1 MPDDTPAPVL
11 LTPPDADRRLGFD
24 TVREQLLALART
36 PYGRDRLAALA
47 PSADLALVEGR
58 LARAGEMAGLVRSG
72 DGPPVQEIGRLE
84 AVLRRVQ
91 PKDAAADGDDLLA
104 VARVLQVGRAL
115 HDHHHRRRDAAPA
128 LWAIAARIAVLK
140 ALEDRVRQT
149 VGDDGQVRD
158 DASPELSRLSR
169 ELAAR
174 RGRLRSTVL
183 AALREAAA
191 QGHAT
196 EDQPTI
202 RGGRA
207 VIPVRAEAR
216 RKVAGFVHDV
226 SASGQTVYVEPAA
239 ALDLNNEIREL
250 ELERGREVQRILQAL
265 SGHVRHHR
273 RDIERTLDAVG
284 HLDAL
289 AAVGRLSARLD
300 ALVPEVGEGGPLRL
314 VRARHPVLALRAAEA
329 GGADSGASAPD
340 AGALRFAD
348 AGRRPD
354 GDDPGASAADVPA
367 GDAPAGGAPA
377 DGGRQTAGAG
387 PGAVVPLDLA
397 LGADA
402 WTLVITGPNAGGKS
416 VAMKTVGLLS
426 LMAAH
431 GLPVPADPGTRL
443 PLFSQVF
450 VDLGDQQSIQDDL
463 STFTSHLT
471 NVRHMLERADDRS
484 LCLVDEAGTGTDP
497 AEGGALAQALL
508 SRLTKRRALTVVTTH
523 IGALKAFAHNTPGV
537 ENGSMAFDR
546 DQLQPTYQFR
556 PGVPGSSYA
565 FEIADRVGLAGPVVR
580 DAREIVGE
588 GKGALEDLIAEF
600 ETRSAD
606 AARQLAEAQDA
617 RRQAER
623 AQKDYEHRLERLRAD
638 ADHRRAQ
645 ALAQA
650 EEILAEANAAVE
662 NTVREI
668 KEAEAEAEATKH
680 ARHKLD
686 EARERVRRRRK
697 KVDGRQR
704 QRQPAAPADA
714 VPGPLAVGDHV
725 RLDDDGPTGEVLELD
740 GAEALLAL
748 GALTSRVK
756 TERLTKVGGPVKR
769 GKTAVRTPGRA
780 RNGES
785 RSAAVSTARVRVDL
799 RGARVDEALAE
810 VERFVDQAVVGG
822 VPSVE
827 ILHGK
832 GTGALR
838 QAIHEQ
844 LAARPD
850 VAGYADAPPD
860 RGGHGVT
867 VVELA

>member
-1 MPDDTPAPVL
+1 MPDDTPPDVL

-24 TVREQLLALART
+24 VVRERLLSLART
-36 PYGRDRLAALA
+36 PYGHDRLAGLA
-47 PSADLALVEGR
+47 PSADPAVVRDR
-58 LARAGEMAGLVRSG
+58 LGRAGEMADLVRGG
-72 DGPPVQEIGRLE
+72 DPPPVREIPRLE

-91 PKDAAADGDDLLA
+91 PKDATADGDDLLA
-104 VARVLQVGRAL
+104 VARVLATARQL
-115 HDHHHRRRDAAPA
+115 HDYQHRRRETAPA
-128 LWAIAARIAVLK
+128 LWAVAARITVLK
-140 ALEDRVRQT
+140 ALEDRITQT

-158 DASPELSRLSR
+158 DASPELARISR
-169 ELAAR
+169 ELASQ

-183 AALREAAA
+183 AALREAVA

-226 SASGQTVYVEPAA
+226 SSSGQTVYVEPAA
-239 ALDLNNEIREL
+239 ALDLNNEIRET

-273 RDIERTLDAVG
+273 RDVERTLDAVG

-289 AAVGRLSARLD
+289 AAVGRLAAQLD
-300 ALVPEVGEGGPLRL
+300 ALVPEVGAGGPLRL
-314 VRARHPVLALRAAEA
+314 VRARHPVLALRIAEA
-329 GGADSGASAPD
+329 GRD
-340 AGALRFAD
+340 A
-348 AGRRPD
+348 
-354 GDDPGASAADVPA
+354 
-367 GDAPAGGAPA
+367 APA
-377 DGGRQTAGAG
+377 DGDVDRQPAAR
-387 PGAVVPLDLA
+387 PVPDAVVPLDLV
-397 LGADA
+397 LGDDA

-443 PLFSQVF
+443 PLFTQVF

-471 NVRHMLERADDRS
+471 NVREMLERADDRS
-484 LCLVDEAGTGTDP
+484 LCLIDEAGTGTDP
-497 AEGGALAQALL
+497 AEGGALAEALL

-523 IGALKAFAHNTPGV
+523 IGALKAFAHDTDGV
-537 ENGSMAFDR
+537 LNGSMAFDR
-546 DQLQPTYQFR
+546 AELEPTYRFR

-580 DAREIVGE
+580 DARQIVGE
-588 GKGALEDLIAEF
+588 GKGRLEDLIAEF

-606 AARQLAEAQDA
+606 AARQLAEAQEQL
-617 RRQAER
+617 REGER
-623 AQKDYEHRLERLRAD
+623 VRKDYEQRLERLRAD

-645 ALAQA
+645 ALAEA
-650 EEILAEANAAVE
+650 DKILAEARATVE

-668 KEAEAEAEATKH
+668 KESEAETEATKE
-680 ARHKLD
+680 ARQKLE
-686 EARERVRRRRK
+686 EARERVRRRKR
-697 KVDGRQR
+697 KVDAKQTRR
-704 QRQPAAPADA
+704 RVSAKPPQPHAD
-714 VPGPLAVGDHV
+714 GPISVSDHV
-725 RLDDDGPTGEVLELD
+725 RLDAEGPVGEVLEID
-740 GAEALLAL
+740 GSEVVLAL

-756 TERLTKVGGPVKR
+756 LGRLTKVGGPMKR
-769 GKTAVRTPGRA
+769 GKAPVRTPGRS
-780 RNGES
+780 RPGES
-785 RSAAVSTARVRVDL
+785 RSTAVSTARVRVDL
-799 RGARVDEALAE
+799 RGARVDEALLE
-810 VERFVDQAVVGG
+810 VQRFVDEAVVGG

-838 QAIHEQ
+838 QAIHQQ
-844 LAARPD
+844 LAGRPD
-850 VAGYADAPPD
+850 IAGFASAPVD
-860 RGGHGVT
+860 RGGDGVT
-867 VVELA
+867 VVDLA

>member
-1 MPDDTPAPVL
+1 MPNATPAPVL

-24 TVREQLLALART
+24 VVRERLLSLART
-36 PYGRDRLAALA
+36 PYGYDRLAGLA
-47 PSADLALVEGR
+47 ASADAEIVRGR
-58 LARAGEMAGLVRSG
+58 LARAGEMSDLVRSG

-91 PKDAAADGDDLLA
+91 PKEAAADGDDLRA
-104 VARVLQVGRAL
+104 VARVLQVGRQL
-115 HDHHHRRRDAAPA
+115 HDYHHRRRETAPA
-128 LWAIAARIAVLK
+128 LWAIAARVTVLK
-140 ALEDRVRQT
+140 SLEDRIGQT
-149 VGDDGQVRD
+149 IGDDGQVRD
-158 DASPELSRLSR
+158 DASPELARISR

-183 AALREAAA
+183 AALREATA
-191 QGHAT
+191 QGYAT

-226 SASGQTVYVEPAA
+226 SSSGQTVYVEPAA
-239 ALDLNNEIREL
+239 ALDLNNEIREI

-273 RDIERTLDAVG
+273 RDIERTLDAIG

-314 VRARHPVLALRAAEA
+314 VRARHPVLALRIAEA
-329 GGADSGASAPD
+329 GDPPPAPLRSADNLTADDDRQPGETARVPD
-340 AGALRFAD
+340 AI
-348 AGRRPD
+348 
-354 GDDPGASAADVPA
+354 
-367 GDAPAGGAPA
+367 
-377 DGGRQTAGAG
+377 
-387 PGAVVPLDLA
+387 VPLDLM
-397 LGADA
+397 LGAEA

-471 NVRHMLERADDRS
+471 NVREMLERADDRS
-484 LCLVDEAGTGTDP
+484 LCLIDEAGTGTDP

-508 SRLTKRRALTVVTTH
+508 SRLTKRHALTVVTTH
-523 IGALKAFAHNTPGV
+523 IGALKAFAHNTDGV

-546 DQLQPTYQFR
+546 AELEPTYQFR

-565 FEIADRVGLAGPVVR
+565 FEIADRVGLSGPVVR
-580 DAREIVGE
+580 DAREIVGD
-588 GKGALEDLIAEF
+588 GKSTLEDLIADF

-606 AARQLAEAQDA
+606 AARQLAEAADTL
-617 RRQAER
+617 RQAER
-623 AQKDYEHRLERLRAD
+623 TQKDYEQRLERLRAD
-638 ADHRRAQ
+638 ADNRRAQ
-645 ALAQA
+645 ALAEA
-650 EEILAEANAAVE
+650 DKILAEARAAVE

-668 KEAEAEAEATKH
+668 KEAEAETGATKE
-680 ARHKLD
+680 ARQKLE
-686 EARERVRRRRK
+686 EARERVRRRKK
-697 KVDGRQR
+697 KVDGRQK
-704 QRQPAAPADA
+704 QRQVSAKPPTPAAS
-714 VPGPLAVGDHV
+714 GPISVGDHV
-725 RLDDDGPTGEVLELD
+725 RLDADGPVGEVLELD
-740 GAEALLAL
+740 GNEATLVL

-756 TERLTKVGGPVKR
+756 VKRLTKVGGPMKR
-769 GKTAVRTPGRA
+769 GKTALRTPGRA
-780 RNGES
+780 RAGES
-785 RSAAVSTARVRVDL
+785 RSTAVSTARVRVDL
-799 RGARVDEALAE
+799 RGARVDEAVAE
-810 VERFVDQAVVGG
+810 VQRFVDEAVVGG

-838 QAIHEQ
+838 QAIHQQ

-850 VAGYADAPPD
+850 VAGYTDAPPD

>member
-1 MPDDTPAPVL
+1 MPNDTPAPVL
-11 LTPPDADRRLGFD
+11 LTPPDADSRLGFD
-24 TVREQLLALART
+24 AVRDRLLSLART
-36 PYGRDRLAALA
+36 PYGHDRLAALA
-47 PSADLALVEGR
+47 ASADAETVRGR
-58 LARAGEMAGLVRSG
+58 LARAGEMAELVRSG
-72 DGPPVQEIGRLE
+72 DGPPVREIGRIE
-84 AVLRRVQ
+84 VVLRRVQ
-91 PKDAAADGDDLLA
+91 PKDAAADGDDLRA
-104 VARVLQVGRAL
+104 VAHVLATARGL
-115 HDHHHRRRDAAPA
+115 HDYHHRRREPAPA
-128 LWAIAARIAVLK
+128 LWGIAARITVLK
-140 ALEDRVRQT
+140 SLEDRIGQT
-149 VGDDGQVRD
+149 IGDDGQVRD
-158 DASPELSRLSR
+158 DASPELARISR
-169 ELAAR
+169 ELAGM
-174 RGRLRSTVL
+174 RGRLRSTVM

-226 SASGQTVYVEPAA
+226 SSSGQTVYVEPAA
-239 ALDLNNEIREL
+239 ALDLNNEIREA

-314 VRARHPVLALRAAEA
+314 VRARHPVLALRVAEA
-329 GGADSGASAPD
+329 GETRKATP
-340 AGALRFAD
+340 LR
-348 AGRRPD
+348 
-354 GDDPGASAADVPA
+354 SADVPTN
-367 GDAPAGGAPA
+367 GD
-377 DGGRQTAGAG
+377 RQPDEPEPRAV
-387 PGAVVPLDLA
+387 PDAVVPLDLE
-397 LGADA
+397 LGDDA

-431 GLPVPADPGTRL
+431 GLPVPAGPGTRI

-484 LCLVDEAGTGTDP
+484 LCLIDEAGTGTDP
-497 AEGGALAQALL
+497 AEGGALAQSLL

-523 IGALKAFAHNTPGV
+523 IGALKAFAHNTEGV

-546 DQLQPTYQFR
+546 AELEPTYQFR

-565 FEIADRVGLAGPVVR
+565 FEIADRVGLSGPVVR
-580 DAREIVGE
+580 DARQIVGE
-588 GKGALEDLIAEF
+588 GKGTLEDLIAEF

-606 AARQLAEAQDA
+606 AARQLAEAQDKLRA
-617 RRQAER
+617 AER
-623 AQKDYEHRLERLRAD
+623 TQKDYEGRLERLRAD
-638 ADHRRAQ
+638 SDNRRAQ
-645 ALAQA
+645 ALAEA
-650 EEILAEANAAVE
+650 DKILAEANAAVE

-668 KEAEAEAEATKH
+668 KEAEAETEATKE
-680 ARHKLD
+680 ARQKLD
-686 EARERVRRRRK
+686 EARERVRRRKK
-697 KVDGRQR
+697 KVDGRQTRR
-704 QRQPAAPADA
+704 QVSAKPSTPAAP
-714 VPGPLAVGDHV
+714 GPIAKGDHV
-725 RLDDDGPTGEVLELD
+725 RLDADGPTGEVLEID
-740 GAEALLAL
+740 GGEAMIAL

-756 TERLTKVGGPVKR
+756 LGRLTKVGGPMKR

-780 RNGES
+780 RPGES
-785 RSAAVSTARVRVDL
+785 RSSVVSTASVRVDL

-810 VERFVDQAVVGG
+810 VQRFVDEAVVGG

-838 QAIHEQ
+838 QAIHQQ

-850 VAGYADAPPD
+850 VAGFADAPPD

-867 VVELA
+867 VVELH

>member
-1 MPDDTPAPVL
+1 MPDAPPAPVL
-11 LTPPDADRRLGFD
+11 FTPPDADRRLGFD
-24 TVREQLLALART
+24 TIRERLLSLART
-36 PYGRDRLAALA
+36 PYGHDRLATLA
-47 PSADLALVEGR
+47 ASADPDVVRGR

-72 DGPPVQEIGRLE
+72 DGPPVQEVDRLE

-91 PKDAAADGDDLLA
+91 PKDAAADGDDLRA
-104 VARVLQVGRAL
+104 VARVLAVGRGL
-115 HDHHHRRRDAAPA
+115 HDYHHRRRETAPA
-128 LWAIAARIAVLK
+128 LWAIAARVTVLK
-140 ALEDRVRQT
+140 ALEDRIGQT

-158 DASPELSRLSR
+158 DASPELARISR

-183 AALREAAA
+183 AALREATA
-191 QGHAT
+191 QGYAT

-239 ALDLNNEIREL
+239 ALDLNNEIREI

-314 VRARHPVLALRAAEA
+314 VRARHPVLALRVAESGEPQAA
-329 GGADSGASAPD
+329 P
-340 AGALRFAD
+340 LRSAD
-348 AGRRPD
+348 APAAVGPAPD
-354 GDDPGASAADVPA
+354 GDRQPDGPARVP
-367 GDAPAGGAPA
+367 D
-377 DGGRQTAGAG
+377 
-387 PGAVVPLDLA
+387 AVVPLDLT

-443 PLFSQVF
+443 PLFSKVF

-471 NVRHMLERADDRS
+471 NVREMLERADDRS
-484 LCLVDEAGTGTDP
+484 LCLLDEAGTGTDP

-523 IGALKAFAHNTPGV
+523 IGALKAFAHNTDGV

-546 DQLQPTYQFR
+546 AGLQPTHEFR

-565 FEIADRVGLAGPVVR
+565 FEIADRVGLSGPVVR
-580 DAREIVGE
+580 DARQIVGE

-606 AARQLAEAQDA
+606 AARLGAEAEDKL
-617 RRQAER
+617 RHAER
-623 AQKDYEHRLERLRAD
+623 VQRDYEQRLERLRAD
-638 ADHRRAQ
+638 ADNRRAQ
-645 ALAQA
+645 ALAEA
-650 EEILAEANAAVE
+650 DKILAEARAAVE

-668 KEAEAEAEATKH
+668 KEAEAETEATKE
-680 ARHKLD
+680 ARQKLE
-686 EARERVRRRRK
+686 EARERVRRRKK
-697 KVDGRQR
+697 KVDGRQT
-704 QRQPAAPADA
+704 QRQVSAKPPTPAA
-714 VPGPLAVGDHV
+714 PGPLAVGDHV
-725 RLDDDGPTGEVLELD
+725 RLDADGPVGEVLELD
-740 GAEALLAL
+740 GNEATLAL

-756 TERLTKVGGPVKR
+756 VKRLTKVGGPMKR

-780 RNGES
+780 RPGES
-785 RSAAVSTARVRVDL
+785 RSTAVSTARVRVDL

-810 VERFVDQAVVGG
+810 VQRFLDEAVVGG

-838 QAIHEQ
+838 QAVHEQ